1 LTNIAWNIPTK
12 CDPTNT
18 RDAQAS
24 GEFDD
29 WWFLTVIEPAR
40 ALAPAP
46 PYRLGDDMNGVRER
60 QQFGRTAI
68 AAAAAMVAMGAAAG
82 ARAQQ
87 AASPQE
93 PGDGIVTVQ
102 VTGVRAALEQ
112 SLRQKRGADAVVEV
126 VTAEDI
132 GKMPDK
138 NVADAIQRLPGV
150 NTQSSA
156 GGEGGFGENDRVS
169 LRGTSPSLQQTLFNG
184 HAISTGDWFVLNQV
198 GGNVGRSSSFS
209 LLPSELVGS
218 VVVQKSPTA
227 NLVEGGVSGAIDVIT
242 RRPLDFH
249 QQLTVEGS
257 VQANYNDLSKKTEPQ
272 VSALV
277 SWKNDQ
283 HTAGVLLQAFSEKQ
297 GVRRDGQEILGY
309 SPILAS
315 SAAAKA
321 NPSLAGVMVP
331 TFIGAS
337 LFEQVKK
344 RTGGAF
350 DLEARPA
357 RGTSVDLNGFYSK
370 LQAGHQNTN
379 WLAAPANS
387 INSSNLIPQSPV
399 VRSNTLVAAG
409 FASNSGEVD
418 NIYRPD
424 AGGESWYLDLNGKWR
439 ASDDLT
445 FSGKI
450 GRTHGIGWDRGD
462 VYYQNNVDGGMV
474 YALNGMTPASVSY
487 PGGNTASPGST
498 AWAGGGE
505 AQSVDKENYGQLDGE
520 WRVGGVV
527 ETVRFGTRVT
537 DHQRTA
543 EHPLETRPGALG
555 FSNPGPAWSGQMYPS
570 DFASNLGGNL
580 SSNYF
585 KYDGA
590 ALGAWGAVPGNRLL
604 DYTVRHNWTDEF
616 RVGEKTAALYAM
628 AEFGGDRW
636 SGNAGVRA
644 IQTRQ
649 ATVVNLAGGPNPVK
663 GSAFGDYTPTTFERT
678 YRDYLPSV
686 NLKYD
691 ARSDLVLRTGLAKT
705 MARPDYSALGGS
717 VSLNDDALSGS
728 GGNVNLDPVRSTNF
742 DLSAEWYFAPRS
754 LLSAGLFYM
763 DLNSIVAQGT
773 STGTYY
779 NNKRGTQT
787 AYQITSPYN
796 TSGKN
801 KGMELSYQQPLFGS
815 FGMLANYT
823 YADGKLDDGGE
834 LLNSSKDTYNVT
846 GYFENERF
854 SARLAY
860 NYRSAYKAG
869 VDRGASQHVAGMPS
883 LAASVNVKLTE
894 QLTLTF
900 DALNLTN
907 ETIKMYAENL
917 DRPRAF
923 YSNGRTFYAGLRIK
937 L

>member
-1 LTNIAWNIPTK
+1 MNQLM
-12 CDPTNT
+12 
-18 RDAQAS
+18 
-24 GEFDD
+24 
-29 WWFLTVIEPAR
+29 AR
-40 ALAPAP
+40 QNYP
-46 PYRLGDDMNGVRER
+46 
-60 QQFGRTAI
+60 RTAI
-68 AAAAAMVAMGAAAG
+68 AAAVTILAMGAAVQ

-87 AASPQE
+87 EPVGEPQ
-93 PGDGIVTVQ
+93 TVV

-112 SLRQKRGADAVVEV
+112 SLRQKRNADSVVEV

-184 HAISTGDWFVLNQV
+184 HAISTGDWFVLNQI

-218 VVVQKSPTA
+218 IVVRKSPTA
-227 NLVEGGVSGAIDVIT
+227 DLVEGGVSGAINVVT
-242 RRPLDFH
+242 RRPLEFR
-249 QQLTVEGS
+249 QQLTVEGA
-257 VQANYNDLSKKTEPQ
+257 VQANYNDLSSKTEPQ
-272 VSALV
+272 LSGLV
-277 SWKNDQ
+277 SWKNADN
-283 HTAGVLLQAFSEKQ
+283 TVGILVQAFSEKAQ
-297 GVRRDGQEILGY
+297 VRRDGQEILGY
-309 SPILAS
+309 TPVSAT
-315 SAAAKA
+315 SAAALA
-321 NPSLAGVMVP
+321 NPSLAGVQVP

-337 LFEQVKK
+337 LFEQTKK
-344 RTGGAF
+344 RSGGAF

-357 RGTSVDLNGFYSK
+357 QGLALDLNGFYSK
-370 LQAGHQNTN
+370 LEAPHQNTN

-387 INSSNLIPQSPV
+387 INGSNLVPANAT
-399 VRSNTLVAAG
+399 VRNNTLVAAS
-409 FASNSGEVD
+409 FASNAGEVD
-418 NIYRPD
+418 NIYRPE
-424 AGGESWYLDLNGKWR
+424 AGGESWYVDFNGKFR
-439 ASDDLT
+439 ASENLVV
-445 FSGKI
+445 SGKI
-450 GRTHGIGWDRGD
+450 GKTHGVGYDRKD

-474 YALNGMTPASVSY
+474 YALNGLSPASVSY
-487 PGGNTASPGST
+487 PGGNTTSPGST

-505 AQSVDKENYGQLDGE
+505 AQSVDQEKYAQVDAD
-520 WRVGGVV
+520 WRVNYSMI
-527 ETVRFGTRVT
+527 ESVRFGARFT
-537 DHQRTA
+537 DHKRTA
-543 EHPLETRPGALG
+543 EHPLETRPGSLG
-555 FSNPGPAWSGQMYPS
+555 FSNPGPAWNGQMYPS

-580 SSNYF
+580 SSSYF

-616 RVGEKTAALYAM
+616 RVGEKTTALYAL
-628 AEFGGDRW
+628 ADFGGGGW
-636 SGNAGVRA
+636 SGNVGLRA
-644 IQTRQ
+644 IETSQS
-649 ATVVNLAGGPNPVK
+649 TVVNLAGGPSPVT
-663 GSAFGDYTPTTFERT
+663 GSAFGPYTPTTFTRT
-678 YRDYLPSV
+678 YRDYLPSM
-686 NLKYD
+686 NLKFD
-691 ARSDLVLRTGLAKT
+691 LRPDLVVRTALAKT
-705 MARPDYSALGGS
+705 IARPDYSALGGS

-742 DLSAEWYFAPRS
+742 DLSAEWYFAPKA

-763 DLNSIVAQGT
+763 DLRSVVAQGT
-773 STGTYY
+773 STSTYY

-787 AYQITSPYN
+787 AYQITSPFN
-796 TSGKN
+796 TSGSN
-801 KGMELSYQQPLFGS
+801 KGVELSYQQPLWSNFGFLS
-815 FGMLANYT
+815 NYT

-834 LLNSSKDTYNVT
+834 LLNSSKNTWNLT
-846 GYFENERF
+846 GYFEDERF

-869 VDRGASQHVAGMPS
+869 VDRGASQHVDAMPS

-894 QLTLTF
+894 ALTLTF

-907 ETIKMYAENL
+907 ETIKMYAENK

-923 YSNGRTFYAGLRIK
+923 YSNGRTFYFGLRAK

>member
-1 LTNIAWNIPTK
+1 
-12 CDPTNT
+12 
-18 RDAQAS
+18 
-24 GEFDD
+24 
-29 WWFLTVIEPAR
+29 
-40 ALAPAP
+40 
-46 PYRLGDDMNGVRER
+46 MNEMKGRRKVE
-60 QQFGRTAI
+60 RTAI
-68 AAAAAMVAMGAAAG
+68 AAAVALLALGIAAQAA
-82 ARAQQ
+82 AQQ
-87 AASPQE
+87 AQE
-93 PGDGIVTVQ
+93 PGQTQTVV

-184 HAISTGDWFVLNQV
+184 HAISTGDWFILNQV
-198 GGNVGRSSSFS
+198 GGSVGRSSSFS

-218 VVVQKSPTA
+218 VVVQKSATA

-242 RRPLDFH
+242 RRPLDFR

-257 VQANYNDLSKKTEPQ
+257 VQANYNDLAKKTEPQ

-283 HTAGVLLQAFSEKQ
+283 NTAGVLLQGFSEKQ
-297 GVRRDGQEILGY
+297 SVRRDGQEILGY
-309 SPILAS
+309 TPISAT

-321 NPSLAGVMVP
+321 NPSLAGVEVP

-337 LFEQVKK
+337 LFQQTKK
-344 RTGGAF
+344 RSGGAF
-350 DLEARPA
+350 DLEAKPSRDA
-357 RGTSVDLNGFYSK
+357 SVDLNGFYSK
-370 LQAGHQNTN
+370 LEAGHQNTN

-387 INSSNLIPQSPV
+387 INSSNLIPQNPV
-399 VRSNTLVAAG
+399 VRNNTLLAAG
-409 FASNSGEVD
+409 FSSNSGEVD

-424 AGGESWYLDLNGKWR
+424 AGGESWYLDLDGKLR
-439 ASDDLT
+439 VTGDLT
-445 FSGKI
+445 LTGKV
-450 GRTHGIGWDRGD
+450 GKTHGIGWDHSD

-474 YALNGMTPASVSY
+474 YALNGMSPASVSY
-487 PGGNTASPGST
+487 PGGNTTSPGST

-505 AQSVDKENYGQLDGE
+505 AQSVDREKYAQLDGE
-520 WRVGGVV
+520 WRLHDGLV
-527 ETVRFGTRVT
+527 EAVRFGVRAT
-537 DHQRTA
+537 DHRRTA
-543 EHPLETRPGALG
+543 EHPLETRPGPLG
-555 FSNPGPAWSGQMYPS
+555 FTNPGPAWSGQMYPS

-580 SSNYF
+580 SANYF

-604 DYTVRHNWTDEF
+604 DYTLRHNWTDEF
-616 RVGEKTAALYAM
+616 SVGEKTAAVYAM
-628 AEFGGDRW
+628 ADMSGNGW

-644 IQTRQ
+644 IRTHQT
-649 ATVVNLAGGPNPVK
+649 TIVNLAGGPNPIK

-678 YRDYLPSV
+678 YYDYLPSA
-686 NLKYD
+686 NLKFD
-691 ARSDLVLRTGLAKT
+691 VRPDLVLRASAAKT

-728 GGNVNLDPVRSTNF
+728 GGNVNLNPVRSNNF
-742 DLSAEWYFAPRS
+742 DVTAEWYFAPRS
-754 LLSAGLFYM
+754 LLSAALFYM
-763 DLNSIVAQGT
+763 DLTSIVAQGT

-787 AYQITSPYN
+787 TYQITSPYN

-801 KGMELSYQQPLFGS
+801 KGVELSWQQPLWKDFGVVT
-815 FGMLANYT
+815 NYT

-834 LLNSSKDTYNVT
+834 LLNSSKDTYNLT
-846 GYFENERF
+846 GYYENARF

-860 NYRSAYKAG
+860 SYRSSYKAG

-883 LAASVNVKLTE
+883 LAASVNVKLTD

-907 ETIKMYAENL
+907 ETIKMYAENT

-923 YSNGRTFYAGLRIK
+923 YSNGRTFYIGLRAK

>member
-1 LTNIAWNIPTK
+1 MNKSKTGLQYCVRSRA
-12 CDPTNT
+12 
-18 RDAQAS
+18 
-24 GEFDD
+24 
-29 WWFLTVIEPAR
+29 AR
-40 ALAPAP
+40 KHI
-46 PYRLGDDMNGVRER
+46 N
-60 QQFGRTAI
+60 RTAI
-68 AAAAAMVAMGAAAG
+68 ATAVTVLMMGAAASAG
-82 ARAQQ
+82 AQE
-87 AASPQE
+87 AA
-93 PGDGIVTVQ
+93 PGDQVQ
-102 VTGVRAALEQ
+102 SVVVTGVRAALEQ
-112 SLRQKRGADAVVEV
+112 SLRQKRSADAVVDV

-184 HAISTGDWFVLNQV
+184 HAISTGDWFILNQV

-209 LLPSELVGS
+209 LLPSELVSS

-227 NLVEGGVSGAIDVIT
+227 DLVEGGVSGAINVIT
-242 RRPLDFH
+242 RRPLDLR

-257 VQANYNDLSKKTEPQ
+257 IQANYNDLAGKYEPQ
-272 VSALV
+272 YSGLV
-277 SWKNDQ
+277 AWKNPANTFGILVQ
-283 HTAGVLLQAFSEKQ
+283 GFSEKQ
-297 GVRRDGQEILGY
+297 SVRRDGQEILGY
-309 SPILAS
+309 SPISAT

-321 NPSLAGVMVP
+321 NPALAGVVVP

-344 RTGGAF
+344 REGGAF
-350 DLEARPA
+350 DLDFRPSRDMA
-357 RGTSVDLNGFYSK
+357 LDFNGFYSQLK
-370 LQAGHQNTN
+370 APHQNTN

-387 INSSNLIPQSPV
+387 INSANQIPINPV
-399 VRSNTLVAAG
+399 VRNNTLVAAG
-409 FASNSGEVD
+409 FPINSGEVD

-424 AGGESWYLDLNGKWR
+424 AGGESWYLDLNGKYR
-439 ASDDLT
+439 VNTDLT
-445 FSGKI
+445 LTGKV
-450 GRTHGIGWDRGD
+450 GKTHGVGYDRSD
-462 VYYQNNVDGGMV
+462 VYYQNNVDGGMN
-474 YALNGMTPASVSY
+474 YALNGLSPASVSY
-487 PGGNTASPGST
+487 PGGTTNKPGTT

-505 AQSVDKENYGQLDGE
+505 AQSVDQEKYAQVDAD
-520 WRVGGVV
+520 WRLHDSMV
-527 ETVRFGTRVT
+527 ESIKFGARFT

-543 EHPLETRPGALG
+543 EHPLETRPGPLG
-555 FSNPGPAWSGQMYPS
+555 FSNPGPAWNGQMYPS
-570 DFASNLGGNL
+570 DFASNLGGGL

-590 ALGAWGAVPGNRLL
+590 ALAAWGAVPGNRLL

-616 RVGEKTAALYAM
+616 KVKEKTSAVYAM
-628 AEFGGDRW
+628 ADFGSDGW
-636 SGNAGVRA
+636 HGNVGLRA
-644 IQTRQ
+644 IETKQT
-649 ATVVNLAGGPNPVK
+649 TVVNLAGGPNPIK

-678 YRDYLPSV
+678 YRDYLPSA
-686 NLKYD
+686 NLKFD
-691 ARSDLVLRTGLAKT
+691 VRPDLLVRTALAKT
-705 MARPDYSALGGS
+705 IARPDYSALGGS

-742 DLSAEWYFAPRS
+742 DLSAEWYFAPKA
-754 LLSAGLFYM
+754 LLSAGFFYM
-763 DLNSIVAQGT
+763 DLRSVVAQGT
-773 STGTYY
+773 SSGTYY

-787 AYQITSPYN
+787 VYQITSPYN

-801 KGMELSYQQPLFGS
+801 KGVELSWQQPIAGNFGA
-815 FGMLANYT
+815 LVNYT
-823 YADGKLDDGGE
+823 YADGKLDDGSE

-846 GYFENERF
+846 GYYEDARF

-869 VDRGASQHVAGMPS
+869 VDRGASQHVDSMPS
-883 LAASVNVKLTE
+883 LAASINFKLTE

-907 ETIKMYAENL
+907 ETIKMYAENK

-923 YSNGRTFYAGLRIK
+923 YSNGRTFYVGLRAK

>member
-1 LTNIAWNIPTK
+1 
-12 CDPTNT
+12 
-18 RDAQAS
+18 
-24 GEFDD
+24 
-29 WWFLTVIEPAR
+29 
-40 ALAPAP
+40 
-46 PYRLGDDMNGVRER
+46 
-60 QQFGRTAI
+60 
-68 AAAAAMVAMGAAAG
+68 
-82 ARAQQ
+82 
-87 AASPQE
+87 
-93 PGDGIVTVQ
+93 
-102 VTGVRAALEQ
+102 
-112 SLRQKRGADAVVEV
+112 
-126 VTAEDI
+126 
-132 GKMPDK
+132 
-138 NVADAIQRLPGV
+138 VADAIQRLPGV

-184 HAISTGDWFVLNQV
+184 HAISTGDWFLLNQI

-209 LLPSELVGS
+209 LLPSELVNS
-218 VVVQKSPTA
+218 IVVQKSPSA
-227 NLVEGGVSGAIDVIT
+227 NLVEGGVSGAIDVVT
-242 RRPLDFH
+242 RRPLDLR
-249 QQLTVEGS
+249 QPLTVEGS
-257 VQANYNDLSKKTEPQ
+257 VQANYNDLSGKTEPQ

-277 SWKNDQ
+277 SWKNADS
-283 HTAGVLLQAFSEKQ
+283 TFGVLAQGFSEKAT
-297 GVRRDGQEILGY
+297 VRRDGQEILGY
-309 SPILAS
+309 TPVSAT
-315 SAAAKA
+315 SAAALA

-337 LFEQVKK
+337 LFEQTKK
-344 RTGGAF
+344 RSGGAF

-357 RGTSVDLNGFYSK
+357 RGTSIDLNGFYSR
-370 LQAGHQNTN
+370 LEAGHQNTN

-387 INSSNLIPQSPV
+387 INSANLLPQNAV
-399 VRSNTLVAAG
+399 VRNNTLVAAS
-409 FASNSGEVD
+409 FATNSGEVD

-439 ASDDLT
+439 VSDDVT
-445 FSGKI
+445 VSGKL
-450 GRTHGIGWDRGD
+450 GKTHGVGYDRND

-474 YALNGMTPASVSY
+474 YGLNGMSPASIGY

-505 AQSVDKENYGQLDGE
+505 AQSVDQEKYAQADAQ
-520 WRVGGVV
+520 WRLRGGLV
-527 ETVRFGTRVT
+527 EAVRFGARLT
-537 DHQRTA
+537 DHQRSA
-543 EHPLETRPGALG
+543 EHPLETRPGPLG
-555 FSNPGPAWSGQMYPS
+555 FSNPGPAWNGQMYPS
-570 DFASNLGGNL
+570 DFASNLGGGL

-590 ALGAWGAVPGNRLL
+590 ALGAWGAAPGNRLL
-604 DYTVRHNWTDEF
+604 DYTLRHNWTDEF
-616 RVGEKTAALYAM
+616 QVGEKTAALYAM
-628 AEFGGDRW
+628 ADFGGDGW

-649 ATVVNLAGGPNPVK
+649 RTVVNLAGGPNPVK

-686 NLKYD
+686 NLKFD
-691 ARSDLVLRTGLAKT
+691 ARPDLVLRTGLAKT

-742 DLSAEWYFAPRS
+742 DLSAEWYFAPKS

-763 DLNSIVAQGT
+763 DLHSIVAQGT
-773 STGTYY
+773 ATGTYY
-779 NNKRGTQT
+779 NNKRGTQ
-787 AYQITSPYN
+787 AVYQITSPYN

-801 KGMELSYQQPLFGS
+801 KGVELSYQQPLWNS
-815 FGMLANYT
+815 FGVLANYT

-834 LLNSSKDTYNVT
+834 LLNSSKNTYNVT

-883 LAASVNVKLTE
+883 LAASVNVKLNE
-894 QLTLTF
+894 RLTLTF

-907 ETIKMYAENL
+907 ETIKMYAENT

-923 YSNGRTFYAGLRIK
+923 YSNGRTFYVGLRAK